1 MKNGSSGRKWRT
13 EGEALLRGSGWL
25 ADIAEPLQGKLI
37 AQGRWIE
44 RAAGE
49 PLAMAGEEVGGLTG
63 IAIGTVFSRAGNAPP
78 DVSMTDLHFAP
89 VWMASRALVPGEAR
103 MLSVVAQT
111 EVKAL
116 RIPQFAL
123 FQLMGEHPEL
133 TAHLFRNFA
142 NLFARMTIVIGNA
155 HLRDG
160 RERCIAVLLRIVDDR
175 YQGHAPD
182 WIPIGQMDLAGMAN
196 VSRQKVGDVLRE
208 LEALGLV
215 ELGYRQMR
223 VLDKDR
229 LLALLPD

>member
-1 MKNGSSGRKWRT
+1 MKNGSNGRKWRT
-13 EGEALLRGSGWL
+13 EGEALLREQGWL
-25 ADIAEPLQGKLI
+25 AEISQPLQDKLV
-37 AQGRWIE
+37 AQGRWLE
-44 RAAGE
+44 RAPGE
-49 PLAMAGEEVGGLTG
+49 PLAMAGEESGGLTG
-63 IAIGTVFSRAGNAPP
+63 IAIGTVFSRAANAPAE
-78 DVSMTDLHFAP
+78 VSMTDLHFAP
-89 VWMASRALVPGEAR
+89 VWMASRSFVPGEAR

-123 FQLMGEHPEL
+123 FQLMGQHPEL

-160 RERCIAVLLRIVDDR
+160 RARCIAVLLRLVDTQ
-175 YQGHAPD
+175 YQGPVPD

-223 VLDKDR
+223 VRDRDR
-229 LLALLPD
+229 LMAMVPD